1 MNTDVFEELGLSNSE
16 IKTYLTL
23 LGLGNSSA
31 GKILEKSELQ
41 NSVLHRA
48 LNTLIEKG
56 LINYVL
62 EGKRKIY
69 QATDPENFHNF
80 IEEKR
85 RKFDE
90 ILPQLKARQSLSEKK
105 EKATVYKGKRG
116 INEVYQFLIKQKG
129 EYNTFGSGEEC
140 ANFMQMHWWNNLH
153 TKREANNLPARQV
166 FDRTVKP
173 LAKHIEA
180 RKNTKIRYLDAEFAS
195 FQETVIIGDCVAI
208 TTFTEN
214 AYSFLIQDES
224 VADGYR
230 KHFKLLWKLAKP

>member
-1 MNTDVFEELGLSNSE
+1 MNTDVLEDLGLSNSE

-23 LGLGNSSA
+23 LSLGSSSA

-48 LNTLIEKG
+48 LNSLIEKG

-69 QATDPENFHNF
+69 QATNPENFHDF

-85 RKFDE
+85 RRFDE

-105 EKATVYKGKRG
+105 EKATVYKGIRG
-116 INEVYQFLIKQKG
+116 IKEVYSILRETKG
-129 EYNTFGSGEEC
+129 EYLTYGGGEEC
-140 ANFMQMHWWNNLH
+140 ENRMETHWWMNH
-153 TKREANNLPARQV
+153 HRKRVDNKLPSRQV
-166 FDRTVKP
+166 FDETVRQVGKEVKKLP
-173 LAKHIEA
+173 LSKVKFLPA
-180 RKNTKIRYLDAEFAS
+180 DFAS
-195 FQETVIIGDCVAI
+195 FQETVIVGDKIAI

-214 AYSFLIQDES
+214 AYSFMIQDKS

-230 KHFKLLWKLAKP
+230 KHFELLWKLAKS